1 MHHPYRR
8 VVTGIDHA
16 GISRVLFDDSS
27 GHEIENGPVSVAL
40 LWQTNT
46 VPADNS
52 MPEDSATTG
61 FSFDFA
67 RGATKLIV
75 VDVEPTEDFMPPGMH
90 ATDTLDYL
98 VITAG
103 KLSLYLEEG
112 EVEVAAG
119 DVVVNRGNI
128 HAWRNKGPEVARMV
142 VVNVDA
148 APVGAGATEW

>member
-1 MHHPYRR
+1 MQYPYRR
-8 VVTGIDHA
+8 VVTGVDQA

-27 GHEIENGPVSVAL
+27 GKEAGSDAVSTVL

-46 VPADNS
+46 VPVDNS
-52 MPEDSATTG
+52 DPDDTATTA
-61 FSFDFA
+61 FSFDFS
-67 RGATKLIV
+67 RGATKLII
-75 VDVEPTEDFMPPGMH
+75 VEIQPTEGLMPPGMH
-90 ATDTLDYL
+90 AANTLDYL

-112 EVEVAAG
+112 EVEIAPG
-119 DVVVNRGNI
+119 DIVVNRGNV

-148 APVGAGATEW
+148 APVGAGATV